1 MRGVLQKRK
10 KQMGLEKRMNRLLFS
25 TMIPMACLLVILL
38 LIFWQYAGQY
48 NKLSE
53 NLAVS
58 SKFNLSFKDELDL
71 EMYYLAIGSKE
82 ASELDDVLGQVED
95 AQNIMEKL
103 RQNTYHASG
112 VKCLNSLDAYLDNLK
127 KRMVQLMEIKEYD
140 RRMEFMDS
148 NIRIITGLI
157 MQEMQNYIYNES
169 MYLVQVET
177 SLTHRVKILISGM
190 AVLLLATLG
199 ILMRRSFRLTGGII
213 QPVTEMRDKVK
224 KVGKGNFDVL
234 PVSAEIIEI
243 EELDQGINKMAHRIS
258 GLLENVRQEKEMQ
271 HLTELQLI
279 QAQVNPHFLYN
290 TLDTIVWLIEGG
302 MTDDAVEMISSL
314 SIFFRTS
321 LSKGND
327 IIPLSEEKRHTL
339 SYLEIQQFRYRDI
352 LEFELSIPKEL
363 EENTRAC
370 VDEIRKILSRQD
382 GRREWFLAVGQ
393 SVDRLSQ
400 IQKSYHTASR
410 AFSQRYLYDENILY
424 YDEMETMEHPGGQ
437 AETEDNAYLQKVDVN
452 ALNPAILQKFLSNG
466 LQEET
471 ENFVKDY
478 FYAIGQEPME
488 SLVFRNYVIL
498 NVRFSVISFIKGL
511 GCDTN
516 EMESADTEE
525 VLAESGKNM
534 ESAIAYAKKMI
545 SQAIEIRDQNSGNK
559 NRSILKTAVDF
570 IDSHYMDEEISLN
583 TVANV
588 ANVSSNHFSALFSQ
602 NMGQTFI
609 EYLTTLRMNKAKE
622 LLRCTGMRSS
632 EIAGEIGY
640 KDAHYFSYL
649 FKKTQGMTPSD
660 YRKAREEKA

>member
-1 MRGVLQKRK
+1 MRGVVPKAK
-10 KQMGLEKRMNRLLFS
+10 KQMGLEKKMNRLLFS
-25 TMIPMACLLVILL
+25 TMIPMACLLAILL

-82 ASELDDVLGQVED
+82 ASELGDVLGQVED

-199 ILMRRSFRLTGGII
+199 VLMRRSFRLTGGVIR
-213 QPVTEMRDKVK
+213 PVTEMLDKVK
-224 KVGKGNFDVL
+224 KVGRGNFDVL
-234 PVSAEIIEI
+234 PVSAEIVEI

-302 MTDDAVEMISSL
+302 MTEDAVEMISSL

-352 LEFELSIPKEL
+352 LEFELSIPQEL
-363 EENTRAC
+363 DGVQVPKLSILPLAENALYHGIKNRRGKGKITITGREEENAIVLT
-370 VDEIRKILSRQD
+370 VS
-382 GRREWFLAVGQ
+382 
-393 SVDRLSQ
+393 
-400 IQKSYHTASR
+400 
-410 AFSQRYLYDENILY
+410 
-424 YDEMETMEHPGGQ
+424 
-437 AETEDNAYLQKVDVN
+437 DN
-452 ALNPAILQKFLSNG
+452 G
-466 LQEET
+466 
-471 ENFVKDY
+471 
-478 FYAIGQEPME
+478 
-488 SLVFRNYVIL
+488 
-498 NVRFSVISFIKGL
+498 
-511 GCDTN
+511 
-516 EMESADTEE
+516 
-525 VLAESGKNM
+525 
-534 ESAIAYAKKMI
+534 
-545 SQAIEIRDQNSGNK
+545 
-559 NRSILKTAVDF
+559 
-570 IDSHYMDEEISLN
+570 
-583 TVANV
+583 
-588 ANVSSNHFSALFSQ
+588 
-602 NMGQTFI
+602 
-609 EYLTTLRMNKAKE
+609 
-622 LLRCTGMRSS
+622 
-632 EIAGEIGY
+632 
-640 KDAHYFSYL
+640 
-649 FKKTQGMTPSD
+649 QGMTPERLHEVQEAIRTGERAGFGLAAVAERIALYYGPGYGMTISS
-660 YRKAREEKA
+660 EEGVGTTVEIRLGKNIQPKS

>member
-1 MRGVLQKRK
+1 MLKIFLAEDEVVVR
-10 KQMGLEKRMNRLLFS
+10 ETIKRMIPWEELGFELVGEAADGEMALPLLIRQHPDLLITDIKMPFMDGLTLARLAKKE
-25 TMIPMACLLVILL
+25 IPGLKVVILSGYDDFNYAKQAIGIGVEDYL
-38 LIFWQYAGQY
+38 LKPITKNALIERLSEIRSRYEHEKTQKEYYEKFQREMQAYEKNSSRDFFEALVGGSMDMMEVYKRAEKLGLDIVAEAYNVLIFTMNCDEDFSGQRDEY
-48 NKLSE
+48 
-53 NLAVS
+53 S
-58 SKFNLSFKDELDL
+58 SWEAESL
-71 EMYYLAIGSKE
+71 E
-82 ASELDDVLGQVED
+82 
-95 AQNIMEKL
+95 
-103 RQNTYHASG
+103 
-112 VKCLNSLDAYLDNLK
+112 
-127 KRMVQLMEIKEYD
+127 
-140 RRMEFMDS
+140 
-148 NIRIITGLI
+148 
-157 MQEMQNYIYNES
+157 
-169 MYLVQVET
+169 
-177 SLTHRVKILISGM
+177 
-190 AVLLLATLG
+190 
-199 ILMRRSFRLTGGII
+199 
-213 QPVTEMRDKVK
+213 
-224 KVGKGNFDVL
+224 
-234 PVSAEIIEI
+234 
-243 EELDQGINKMAHRIS
+243 
-258 GLLENVRQEKEMQ
+258 LLENFFAGHSSAMLFRSNIFSYGVLLKGQRE
-271 HLTELQLI
+271 
-279 QAQVNPHFLYN
+279 
-290 TLDTIVWLIEGG
+290 TI
-302 MTDDAVEMISSL
+302 
-314 SIFFRTS
+314 
-321 LSKGND
+321 
-327 IIPLSEEKRHTL
+327 
-339 SYLEIQQFRYRDI
+339 
-352 LEFELSIPKEL
+352 

-393 SVDRLSQ
+393 SVERLSQ

-570 IDSHYMDEEISLN
+570 IDSHYMEEDISLN

-660 YRKAREEKA
+660 YRKAREDKA

>member
-1 MRGVLQKRK
+1 MLKIFLAEDEVVVR
-10 KQMGLEKRMNRLLFS
+10 ETIKRMIPWEELGFELVGEAADGEMALPLLIRQQPNLLITDIKMPFMDGLTLARLAKKE
-25 TMIPMACLLVILL
+25 IPGLKVVILSGYDDFNYAKQAIGIGVEDYL
-38 LIFWQYAGQY
+38 LKPITKNALIERLSEIRSRYEHEKTQKEYYEKFQREMQAYEKNSSRDFFEALVGGSMDMMEVYKRAEKLGLDIVAEAYNVLIFTMNCDEDFSGQRDEY
-48 NKLSE
+48 
-53 NLAVS
+53 S
-58 SKFNLSFKDELDL
+58 SWEAESL
-71 EMYYLAIGSKE
+71 E
-82 ASELDDVLGQVED
+82 
-95 AQNIMEKL
+95 
-103 RQNTYHASG
+103 
-112 VKCLNSLDAYLDNLK
+112 
-127 KRMVQLMEIKEYD
+127 
-140 RRMEFMDS
+140 
-148 NIRIITGLI
+148 
-157 MQEMQNYIYNES
+157 
-169 MYLVQVET
+169 
-177 SLTHRVKILISGM
+177 
-190 AVLLLATLG
+190 
-199 ILMRRSFRLTGGII
+199 
-213 QPVTEMRDKVK
+213 
-224 KVGKGNFDVL
+224 
-234 PVSAEIIEI
+234 
-243 EELDQGINKMAHRIS
+243 
-258 GLLENVRQEKEMQ
+258 LLENFFAGHSSAMLFRSNIFSYGVLLKGQRE
-271 HLTELQLI
+271 
-279 QAQVNPHFLYN
+279 
-290 TLDTIVWLIEGG
+290 TI
-302 MTDDAVEMISSL
+302 
-314 SIFFRTS
+314 
-321 LSKGND
+321 
-327 IIPLSEEKRHTL
+327 
-339 SYLEIQQFRYRDI
+339 
-352 LEFELSIPKEL
+352 

-393 SVDRLSQ
+393 SVERLSQ

-437 AETEDNAYLQKVDVN
+437 AESEDNAYLQKVDVN

-660 YRKAREEKA
+660 YRKAREDKE